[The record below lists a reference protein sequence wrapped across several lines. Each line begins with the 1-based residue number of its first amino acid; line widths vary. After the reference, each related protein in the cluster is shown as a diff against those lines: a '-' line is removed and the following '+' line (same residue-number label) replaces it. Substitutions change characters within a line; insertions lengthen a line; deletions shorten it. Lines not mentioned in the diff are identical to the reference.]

1 MKSEKQAPTKIVV
14 SDRMNLTRPIKES
27 NHTFSDLI
35 ISSEMN
41 PIEKEEHVVFVG
53 KLDYD
58 PNVEPLFKA
67 GIRPQIHIREVFQ
80 SPLQANIETA
90 FKERHE
96 NMQED
101 ADEHY
106 LILVMLQK
114 VDEEFD
120 RQLRMN
126 YFRKKEVQETLKM
139 SENWSR
145 FTKRI

>member
-1 MKSEKQAPTKIVV
+1 MKSEKQVPTNIVV
-14 SDRMNLTRPIKES
+14 SDHMNLTRPIKDS

-35 ISSEMN
+35 ISSEMS
-41 PIEKEEHVVFVG
+41 PIENEEQVVFVG

-58 PNVEPLFKA
+58 PNVEPLVKA

-106 LILVMLQK
+106 LILVMGSAQ
-114 VDEEFD
+114 
-120 RQLRMN
+120 
-126 YFRKKEVQETLKM
+126 TG
-139 SENWSR
+139 
-145 FTKRI
+145 